1 VAPSPPDPRTPQ
13 AATAV
18 ASLTLDDYQALGAFR
33 EALRRFLAFSEA
45 GAEELGL
52 TAQQHQAL
60 LAIKA
65 FAGDEPMTV
74 GQLAHCL
81 EIKSNS
87 AVGLVK
93 RLEER
98 RLVTREPSTHDR
110 RRALLRLTPAAEQSL
125 EQISLKNLAQL
136 KSSAAVFTELLT
148 TLHGLEDHGPEG
160 PHAGTA

>member
-1 VAPSPPDPRTPQ
+1 MAPPDPRKPQ
-13 AATAV
+13 TAPAV

-65 FAGDEPMTV
+65 YTGDEPMTV

-98 RLVTREPSTHDR
+98 RLVTRQPSTHDR
-110 RRALLRLTPAAEQSL
+110 RRALLRLTPAAEQAL
-125 EQISLKNLAQL
+125 EQISLKNLALL
-136 KSSAAVFTELLT
+136 KSSASVFNELLA
-148 TLHGLEDHGPEG
+148 TLHGLEDHGP
-160 PHAGTA
+160 ATA

>member
-1 VAPSPPDPRTPQ
+1 VAPSTPDPRKPQ
-13 AATAV
+13 KAPIVAT
-18 ASLTLDDYQALGAFR
+18 LTLDDYQALGAFR

-65 FAGDEPMTV
+65 FTGDEPMTV
-74 GQLAHCL
+74 GQLANSL

-93 RLEER
+93 RLEDR
-98 RLVTREPSTHDR
+98 RLVTREASTHDR

-136 KSSAAVFTELLT
+136 KSSAAVFTELLA
-148 TLHGLEDHGPEG
+148 TLHGLEDHGP
-160 PHAGTA
+160 ATA